1 MADTDTLACALSG
14 YTCLII
20 QIIQKAADENAR
32 RGSGIFFLAT
42 NKSIFSKMIA
52 QHQTDAQT
60 FNNIT
65 NFTTG
70 SAAKNNPIK
79 VKSCP
84 GEEAVTATFSI
95 WTLLPFLF
103 NFLFSSKCVYVP

>member
-1 MADTDTLACALSG
+1 
-14 YTCLII
+14 
-20 QIIQKAADENAR
+20 
-32 RGSGIFFLAT
+32 
-42 NKSIFSKMIA
+42 MIA
-52 QHQTDAQT
+52 QHQTDAPT
-60 FNNIT
+60 SNNIT

-95 WTLLPFLF
+95 TDSVAIFVQLSFFIKMQAVYALNLTGMHQ
-103 NFLFSSKCVYVP
+103 FSLGKFVDILCSITKRQSLKPYLETG